1 MKSNQQIGQQ
11 KLSLEKTTVSR
22 LSNESMMSL
31 NTGAALQGVTIN
43 DDTFLP
49 LTKIPT
55 CIPDLP
61 SLTTITAGESIC
73 ICH

>member
-11 KLSLEKTTVSR
+11 KLSLKKTTVSR

-31 NTGAALQGVTIN
+31 NTGAALQGVTGN

-49 LTKIPT
+49 HTKIPT

-61 SLTTITAGESIC
+61 SLTTITAGETIC